1 MTHII
6 LTPETAR
13 SILTDTIRVELRGV
27 WERGLD
33 TAPQGVHALADKGA
47 PAAFETIMAAADDL
61 AAAVAALW
69 SAKGCPPAVAA
80 DTGYDSG
87 DHAAGPAITYQLT
100 CGCSDW
106 CNCAQ
111 CLAGTPHD
119 EGTAWVCDT
128 HGRTTVTWGFPPGGS
143 VTEAAEGSLAICHS
157 AQPFTL
163 VAGHR
168 MRAAKCLVC
177 HLLIGSG
184 QAVLV
189 GVAALAGSACRCGGV
204 VSDLFLVH
212 ASHMPMD
219 ADDLANAVHRGLACT
234 VCHPAD

>member
-1 MTHII
+1 MTRII
-6 LTPETAR
+6 FTPDSAR
-13 SILTDTIRVELRGV
+13 TVLEDVIRTELRGS
-27 WERGLD
+27 WERGMD
-33 TAPQGVHALADKGA
+33 TAPQGVNAMYDRGA
-47 PAAFETIMAAADDL
+47 PAAYNAIMESVDDL
-61 AAAVAALW
+61 VSSVVSLW
-69 SAKGCPPAVAA
+69 REKGCPPAVAA

-87 DHAAGPAITYQLT
+87 DHATGVAITYRLT
-100 CGCSDW
+100 CGCSDR
-106 CNCAQ
+106 CDCAQ

-119 EGTAWVCDT
+119 EGTAWACDT
-128 HGRTTVTWGFPPGGS
+128 HGRTTVTWGFPADGPAD
-143 VTEAAEGSLAICHS
+143 EAVDGSLAVCHS

-163 VAGHR
+163 APGHR
-168 MRAAKCLVC
+168 MRAAKCLTC